1 LLKIFDGNISPI
13 AATTVEFFFGFYR
26 CPADSGGAAFAVP
39 HESKLFEPN
48 SAHVEIS
55 AFVTCQILGNPRRH
69 GFAGFVAE
77 RVRTNR

>member
-1 LLKIFDGNISPI
+1 VPLEIFIGNISPI
-13 AATTVEFFFGFYR
+13 GATTVEFLFGFYR

-55 AFVTCQILGNPRRH
+55 AFVTP
-69 GFAGFVAE
+69 
-77 RVRTNR
+77 